1 MPMAVFRQI
10 KVGRAVQAG
19 GFVAEGRI
27 NGSLNLS
34 RALGDMDYKQSKD
47 MGPSA
52 QVMPVSRYQSCI
64 RPSVDAHRMALK
76 LQHPRRSVCGR
87 ALRIG
92 GAVALLLALLT
103 QQSSV
108 RVQMVIAVP
117 EVRHLQLEDGDEFLI
132 LACDGIWD
140 VLSNQEVT
148 LLPCAPSCVSCW
160 HMCFLVPATSGRNAH
175 SCDHLACS
183 VCI

>member
-1 MPMAVFRQI
+1 M
-10 KVGRAVQAG
+10 
-19 GFVAEGRI
+19 
-27 NGSLNLS
+27 
-34 RALGDMDYKQSKD
+34 
-47 MGPSA
+47 
-52 QVMPVSRYQSCI
+52 
-64 RPSVDAHRMALK
+64 K
-76 LQHPRRSVCGR
+76 LYHPRCSVCGR

-92 GAVALLLALLT
+92 GAGALLLALLT
-103 QQSSV
+103 RQSCV

-148 LLPCAPSCVSCW
+148 STPSSVSHVWVQLRDRC
-160 HMCFLVPATSGRNAH
+160 LQLS
-175 SCDHLACS
+175 HLACS